1 MRAFHWRQTACRSSG
16 AVGAQTLQD
25 KRTVSPGPLG
35 CRRICP
41 VIVSLFEGRL
51 PPPDNQRMTPT
62 ASKAHG
68 LRHWT
73 DPYRTRR
80 CFAMAV

>member
-51 PPPDNQRMTPT
+51 PPPGTWRFVP
-62 ASKAHG
+62 G
-68 LRHWT
+68 VGVGET
-73 DPYRTRR
+73 DPAIYQTTNE
-80 CFAMAV
+80 